1 MQKIKEILKQFDLFS
16 AQPTLRAR
24 SEPEV
29 VNACGGV
36 LSLLVL
42 GCFIYLFFS
51 QLNQVVNW

>member
-1 MQKIKEILKQFDLFS
+1 MQKIKEVIKQFDLFS

-24 SEPEV
+24 SDSEV

-42 GCFIYLFFS
+42 GSFTYLFFS
-51 QLNQVVNW
+51 QLNLVVNW

>member
-42 GCFIYLFFS
+42 GFFTYLFF
-51 QLNQVVNW
+51 